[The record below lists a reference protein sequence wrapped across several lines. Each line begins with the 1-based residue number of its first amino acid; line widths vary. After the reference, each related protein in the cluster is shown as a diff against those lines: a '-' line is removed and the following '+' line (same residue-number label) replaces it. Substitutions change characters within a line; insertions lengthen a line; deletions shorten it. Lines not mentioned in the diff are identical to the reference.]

1 MYTVTVMSKWQ
12 GALEAFRETT
22 CSLGLPAVHLFYTD
36 NPAGDKQYY
45 MYLLPTLRAQQDVFD
60 ALSTLETEQLN
71 LGGKQSFH
79 HVHMQGFLQ
88 LEWWQKKEK

>member
-1 MYTVTVMSKWQ
+1 
-12 GALEAFRETT
+12 
-22 CSLGLPAVHLFYTD
+22 
-36 NPAGDKQYY
+36 

-79 HVHMQGFLQ
+79 HIHMQRYLQ
-88 LEWWQKKEK
+88 LEWQQINKK